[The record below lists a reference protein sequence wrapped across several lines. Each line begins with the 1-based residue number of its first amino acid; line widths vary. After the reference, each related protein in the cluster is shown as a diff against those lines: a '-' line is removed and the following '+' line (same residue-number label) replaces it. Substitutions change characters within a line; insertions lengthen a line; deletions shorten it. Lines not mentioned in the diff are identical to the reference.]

1 MVKNQRPSGNNY
13 LESNTAPIFIVGNSR
28 SGTSVMARILGNH
41 PKVYTFIHEIHFFD
55 EIIDIETLHEEIS
68 EEKGIKIYA
77 QLLSIINEGYLS
89 KRIIEPYIQEAKKR
103 CRVLDR
109 LTLSNLYKDFLLY
122 FAKKNSK
129 KIPCEQTPRYLFYL
143 GQIFETFP
151 DAKVVNMVRDPR
163 DVLLSQK
170 NKWRLRFLG
179 DRNIPLSESLRA
191 WANYHPLLISKLWNT
206 AIKEAERFKR
216 DNRVLLIKFEDLIDA
231 PELTVKRVSDF
242 AGIDYMPEM
251 LEVPQVGS
259 SFDRFDPEWRGI
271 DSSKKQRWKKGELNN
286 AEIYICQC
294 LNREKLLRYGYEIES
309 VSPNPLVLAWSFI
322 ILPFKIALAFL
333 LNLKRFMNL
342 KKVILKKLK
351 S

>member
-1 MVKNQRPSGNNY
+1 M
-13 LESNTAPIFIVGNSR
+13 
-28 SGTSVMARILGNH
+28 MAHILGNH
-41 PKVYTFIHEIHFFD
+41 PKVYTLIHEIHFFD
-55 EIIDIETLHEEIS
+55 ELIDIKNLNKDIPEREAIR
-68 EEKGIKIYA
+68 IYA
-77 QLLSIINEGYLS
+77 HLLSIINEGYLS
-89 KRIIEPYIQEAKKR
+89 KKNIKHYIPEAKQRSKGINKQ
-103 CRVLDR
+103 
-109 LTLSNLYKDFLLY
+109 TPANLYSDFLFY
-122 FAKKNSK
+122 STEKNKK
-129 KIPCEQTPRYLFYL
+129 KISCEQTPRYLFYL
-143 GQIFETFP
+143 EQIFEISP
-151 DAKVVNMVRDPR
+151 DAKIVNMVRDPR
-163 DVLLSQK
+163 DILLSQK
-170 NKWRLRFLG
+170 NKWKLRFLG
-179 DRNIPLSESLRA
+179 HRHIPLSESLRA
-191 WANYHPLLISKLWNT
+191 WANYHPLLVSKLWNV

-216 DNRVLLIKFEDLIDA
+216 DNRVLTIRFEDLIDA
-231 PELTVKRVSDF
+231 PELTVKKVCDF
-242 AGIDYMPEM
+242 AGIDYRIEM
-251 LEVPQVGS
+251 LEVPRVGS

>member
-1 MVKNQRPSGNNY
+1 M
-13 LESNTAPIFIVGNSR
+13 
-28 SGTSVMARILGNH
+28 MAHILGNH
-41 PKVYTFIHEIHFFD
+41 PKVYTLIHEIHFFD
-55 EIIDIETLHEEIS
+55 ELIDIKNLNKDIPERDAIR
-68 EEKGIKIYA
+68 IYA
-77 QLLSIINEGYLS
+77 YLLSIINEGYLS
-89 KRIIEPYIQEAKKR
+89 KKNIKHYIPEAKQRSKGINKQ
-103 CRVLDR
+103 
-109 LTLSNLYKDFLLY
+109 TPANLYSDFLFY
-122 FAKKNSK
+122 STEKNNK
-129 KIPCEQTPRYLFYL
+129 KISCEQTPRYLFYL
-143 GQIFETFP
+143 EQIFEISP
-151 DAKVVNMVRDPR
+151 DAKIVNMVRDPR
-163 DVLLSQK
+163 DILLSQK

-179 DRNIPLSESLRA
+179 HRHIPLSESLRA
-191 WANYHPLLISKLWNT
+191 WANYHPLLVSKLWNV

-216 DNRVLLIKFEDLIDA
+216 DNRVLTIRFEDLIDA
-231 PELTVKRVSDF
+231 PELTVKKVCDF
-242 AGIDYMPEM
+242 AGIDYRPEM
-251 LEVPQVGS
+251 LEVPRVGS